1 MTYLILALQLLT
13 VVVAT
18 LHDVVLQLFQ
28 TDVVVF
34 ALTRLG
40 VGRRQLVAQVRRRRR
55 ERLGRRA
62 GRVTRRRFDQD
73 AAVVRRRARL
83 VHCGGGRQKSE
94 TWRVVRKLRRA
105 CRLCPPRARCGR
117 CGDGKR
123 LARLAHGGGGGGHP
137 QDRRGDTDEC
147 DGRGELDALRIVCA
161 AFGWR
166 RRL

>member
-1 MTYLILALQLLT
+1 MTYLVLGLKLLT
-13 VVVAT
+13 VVVAP
-18 LHDVVLQLFQ
+18 LHDVVLQLLQ

-40 VGRRQLVAQVRRRRR
+40 VGRRQLVAQVRRRR

-94 TWRVVRKLRRA
+94 TWRVATTGGCELGHGYMYTSQSCIATFHFKHVLRRKLHSVTA
-105 CRLCPPRARCGR
+105 YVA
-117 CGDGKR
+117 
-123 LARLAHGGGGGGHP
+123 
-137 QDRRGDTDEC
+137 
-147 DGRGELDALRIVCA
+147 
-161 AFGWR
+161 
-166 RRL
+166 